1 MTKVDAL
8 RELQYSVDTEVC
20 LELLKKW
27 TANTDNE
34 ELNTFMTAF
43 LRICTVNA
51 GLTLDK
57 DNLLLEL
64 SKERE
69 TKLKYY
75 KRGMELKQELDE
87 IKGDGREL

>member
-8 RELQYSVDTEVC
+8 RELQYNVDTEVC
-20 LELLKKW
+20 LELLQKW
-27 TANTDNE
+27 TAKTDNE
-34 ELNTFMTAF
+34 ELNTFKTAF

-64 SKERE
+64 SRERE
-69 TKLKYY
+69 TKIKYY
-75 KRGMELKQELDE
+75 KRGMELKEELDA
-87 IKGDGREL
+87 IRGDDRAI

>member
-8 RELQYSVDTEVC
+8 RELQYSADTELC

-27 TANTDNE
+27 TDNTENK

-51 GLTLDK
+51 GLTLDR
-57 DNLLLEL
+57 DNLLAEL

-69 TKLKYY
+69 TKHKYY
-75 KRGMELKQELDE
+75 KRGMELKQEIDE
-87 IKGDGREL
+87 IRGDGREL